1 MQAQA
6 NDPEMKIEAD
16 NDGAGWVWVVSECG
30 WPPLSGRTPSQASAV
45 RTGAFASGALAALS
59 RIGRRRF

>member
-1 MQAQA
+1 MHVQA
-6 NDPEMKIEAD
+6 NDPEMKIEAQD
-16 NDGAGWVWVVSECG
+16 DGGGWVWVVSECG
-30 WPPLSGRTPSQASAV
+30 WPPLTGRTASRRSAE